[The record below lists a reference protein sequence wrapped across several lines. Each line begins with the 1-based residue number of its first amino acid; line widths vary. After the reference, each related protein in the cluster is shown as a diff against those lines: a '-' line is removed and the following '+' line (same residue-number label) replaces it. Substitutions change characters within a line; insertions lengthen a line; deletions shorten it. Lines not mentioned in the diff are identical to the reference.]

1 MKCLKTSCFSHQAI
15 TSWSIFWT
23 FSLSLCIHSNAQ
35 GDHVCRHS
43 APPASGSIIAL
54 MTWLSAV
61 GREAGSF
68 PGRGKGGFPGP
79 ALQGSHRGD
88 SQEAHSVRSFPELG
102 ARDRTRWAL
111 QKNGLQGARQ
121 TLSVPPVSMLPPQSC
136 QAHGYMTGNACGLE
150 WSGDLH
156 INLCKTFPDLP
167 SPPKGKKFIYPSPVR
182 NFKSL
187 PF

>member
-1 MKCLKTSCFSHQAI
+1 MTKGRQRKTPACLAGASVLIFGGYLKCLKTSCFSLQAI

-23 FSLSLCIHSNAQ
+23 FSLSLCIYSNAK
-35 GDHVCRHS
+35 GDHVGRRS

-54 MTWLSAV
+54 VTCLSAV

-111 QKNGLQGARQ
+111 QKNGLQGALQ
-121 TLSVPPVSMLPPQSC
+121 TLSVPPVSMLPSV
-136 QAHGYMTGNACGLE
+136 L
-150 WSGDLH
+150 SGSSA
-156 INLCKTFPDLP
+156 T
-167 SPPKGKKFIYPSPVR
+167 
-182 NFKSL
+182 
-187 PF
+187 